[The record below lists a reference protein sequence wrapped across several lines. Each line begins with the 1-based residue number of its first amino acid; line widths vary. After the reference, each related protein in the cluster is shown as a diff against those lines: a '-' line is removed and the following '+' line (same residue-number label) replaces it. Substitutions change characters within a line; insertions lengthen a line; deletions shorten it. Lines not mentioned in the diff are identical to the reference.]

1 MDISFTD
8 PSEVPLPPGEVR
20 IRDLRANPWPDGR
33 RVRVYLEVDPFQQRP
48 NADLVIHN
56 SQGQEV
62 AHAHII
68 ESIDREME
76 VTMHLRAAPGEAE
89 KSGAP
94 FTVQAT
100 LYYATLH
107 DENSDETPDA
117 SSDFEPIERQVVDQA
132 QASFRLPD
140 DT

>member
-8 PSEVPLPPGEVR
+8 PSEVPLPPDEVR
-20 IRDLRANPWPDGR
+20 IRVLRANPWPDGR

-48 NADLVIHN
+48 NADLVIHDN
-56 SQGQEV
+56 QGQEV

-76 VTMHLRAAPGEAE
+76 VTMHLRAAAE
-89 KSGAP
+89 GGAP

-100 LYYATLH
+100 LYYATL
-107 DENSDETPDA
+107 NNVPNDETPDA
-117 SSDFEPIERQVVDQA
+117 SPDFEPIERQVVDQA
-132 QASFRLPD
+132 QASFELPD
-140 DT
+140 GT